1 MFIPGQN
8 KLAAPDAVVVPP
20 FEQQLQKFKI
30 IVIDHIAQT
39 DPAMAQQVAETLNN
53 KAELSTKLVEACT
66 VVLQTRIREV
76 NEDAL
81 QMFAYWAEGNN
92 LDVKVS
98 DLGLKR
104 QTISPG
110 DPNAFPQVPPTM
122 ESDDALKLRYWLA
135 PYSFSNAGPRL
146 GYKYHAMTLGE
157 RPTVTV
163 ESPEAGKIVVTYQIS
178 TDTQASKVKDA
189 SGVKVGAGKVKVPV
203 LSREGNGTAS
213 PELLAAVS
221 AYFERDDVAPT
232 TDEVEP
238 ASAEI
243 LPYTIHAIAYINRGP
258 DAAIAEASAR
268 QALANYANQQ
278 HRLKALIDPGKV
290 KHVLYSLGAEKV
302 DLQHPAEEIQ
312 ASELQAPFCTDIHVE
327 IKTL

>member
-8 KLAAPDAVVVPP
+8 KLAMPDAVVVAP
-20 FEQQLQKFKI
+20 FEQQLQNFKS
-30 IVIDHIAQT
+30 IVIQHIEKT
-39 DPAMAQQVAETLNN
+39 DPAMAQQVAETLTNQ
-53 KAELSTKLVEACT
+53 AELTTKVVEACA
-66 VVLQTRIREV
+66 VVLQTFTRSV
-76 NEDAL
+76 NEQAL
-81 QMFAYWAEGNN
+81 QMFAYWAKDNN

-98 DLGLKR
+98 DLGIER
-104 QTISPG
+104 QMISPG

-122 ESDDALKLRYWLA
+122 ESDEALKLRYWLA

-189 SGVKVGAGKVKVPV
+189 SGVKVAPGKVKVPV
-203 LSREGNGTAS
+203 LSREGDGTAS
-213 PELLAAVS
+213 PELLAAVT
-221 AYFERDDVAPT
+221 AYFERDDVAPA

-243 LPYTIHAIAYINRGP
+243 LQYSIHAIAYINRGP
-258 DAAIAEASAR
+258 DASIAEASAR
-268 QALANYANQQ
+268 QALATYAQQQ
-278 HRLKALIDPGKV
+278 HRLKALIDPGKI

-302 DLQHPAEEIQ
+302 ELSQPVAEIQ
-312 ASELQAPFCTDIHVE
+312 ASELQAPWCAGIDVE
-327 IKTL
+327 IRTL